1 MEIIKNPARDKW
13 GSLTERSGIDT
24 AKIRGKVSDILADIL
39 SRGDAAVRDYVE
51 QFQGVRLDSFAVTES
66 EFDEAEKSLDT
77 SLKEAIKAA
86 GENIAKFHASQK
98 LAVKKVETVPGVVCW
113 QKSVPIEKVGLYV

>member
-1 MEIIKNPARDKW
+1 MGFI
-13 GSLTERSGIDT
+13 TECSGIDT

-51 QFQGVRLDSFAVTES
+51 QFHGVRLDSIAVTES
-66 EFDEAEKSLDT
+66 EFGQAEKSLDT

-86 GENIAKFHASQK
+86 
-98 LAVKKVETVPGVVCW
+98 
-113 QKSVPIEKVGLYV
+113 